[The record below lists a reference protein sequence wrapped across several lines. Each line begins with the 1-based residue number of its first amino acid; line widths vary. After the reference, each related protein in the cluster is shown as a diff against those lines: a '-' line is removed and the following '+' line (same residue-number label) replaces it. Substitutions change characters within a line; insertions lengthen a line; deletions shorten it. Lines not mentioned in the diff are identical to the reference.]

1 MWSQTQIQNAEL
13 PHLASRKVE
22 QVGTHI
28 LRRVGE
34 VWVSFTGWHLGY
46 AALMTFRTVTA
57 MDGDFDQVGT
67 SFPASLT
74 CAWFSREPATCP

>member
-1 MWSQTQIQNAEL
+1 MA
-13 PHLASRKVE
+13 PRKVE

-28 LRRVGE
+28 LRRGGE

-57 MDGDFDQVGT
+57 MDGDFDQGGT

-74 CAWFSREPATCP
+74 FHRAQANLDILTHPATPGSLFF